1 MAGSLQSEDIGIQ
14 IKANLEVFS
23 KIDEKFDAL
32 KAKTREISELTGN
45 MFSSSKFSSMSRSL
59 NTINNRFDSSTNNVK
74 QLRGELT
81 SLQSAFERNKSQ
93 LDGLSNVQKQ
103 YTTNTRSATK
113 AIESHQSAVKRF
125 NSTRTDD
132 ATRSIN
138 KTTSAT
144 QKMGNASKRLSETGS
159 KFIRTGQ
166 SMAVTSTVI
175 GAAMIKG
182 ANDAVKLQNQY
193 RVITNLA
200 TYGGEK
206 QAEAQRNV
214 NKMQA
219 QGTNYS
225 VKYGVAQTK
234 LSAGYEELIRRGYST
249 NQALATQKTFLQG
262 ALASGDDYTDVVH
275 NATSAIEGFGLKSN
289 NATTMA
295 QHTKL
300 AVNQMAYAADLT
312 ATDFQGMGDALRYVA
327 ATGRSA
333 NQSLSMTTS
342 AIGILSNNG
351 LEDTVAGTGLKKII
365 NAFGSPNMARGQQA
379 TVMDQLGLKSSDFKQ
394 ANGKLKSLADLM
406 DIINNKTKNMGA
418 ADRMS
423 VFHKFFGTTGQEAA
437 LILAK
442 NTNQLRSLNNQVSR
456 SQNMKGG
463 GYIAQL
469 SSKNLMSAQAQINI
483 FKQAVN
489 GLGVSFATTVLPN
502 ITDFIKGLDKMLLAL
517 NGASPATKK
526 FVSYAIIGTAAI
538 APLSLAIGG
547 LAKAISFARTA
558 WLLLSGSMSKGLPA
572 VATKSVASQTGD
584 LTAATSG
591 GSVGSRVARYGSAV
605 GGIKGQWANS
615 SLLGKASTVALGA
628 GIGLQAANAFKDGVD
643 TKRGGSELWNAGG
656 QAVGGAIGFALG
668 GPAGAMAGTA
678 IGDAV
683 TKAIDVHKIGK
694 GLSDIPQEF
703 TDGSLVKAFKNG
715 ETGSSHKYGVGTD
728 GWFAKGAGTAWN
740 AMFPWANA
748 GDKYSKPKAPAP
760 KPKLVREG
768 IQRNDKADS
777 TAGLNKSDTRY
788 INQASKLETQANIAW
803 ASSAGKT
810 YSTVKG
816 TYDKLYALAR
826 DHAEKQLKTDKQGYN
841 YLVKQGLLSSNS
853 AKSAYNT
860 DKSLYGKRLA
870 DLKANMK
877 NLVSAETSGG
887 KNREKAISKVN
898 RQILSLTDAGGKR
911 QQALSR
917 SLTNRTTKLTTASLG
932 KMISASN
939 SAYKKTTSNANKT
952 YRTEVSSANARYK
965 KEVSIAKSTKGL
977 SESQR
982 KTIIAK
988 AKNQRDKTVANA
1000 EQQRNDTVKWAQKQ
1014 RSAVV
1019 HEAEKEA
1026 GEAANAFKVA
1036 AGDIATSIP
1045 TLIDSNVK
1053 AGLFSVQHSVSNTQA
1068 VKNYTQPGKTLAGA
1082 RAKQTGTGHKS
1093 KSASPF
1099 GSFAAGGT
1107 IAKAQMAMVGE
1118 KGTELAYNPRT
1129 GLFRMLGTN
1138 GPTIERLQPGEQILN
1153 AKDTRKAFSGGI
1165 GAGKVLPG
1173 YADGTTKKL
1182 PKQTVATGAIGGND
1196 NLSKT
1201 ARQTKSSMKQISK
1214 SVTDGYSTSTKKSK
1228 KSISKF
1234 ESNSKQS
1241 WKQISRDTKK
1251 TTQQIQRNT
1260 TGDFDDMQKGAQ
1272 KNMNQLHS
1280 GMNSAAKA
1288 TTKDFNSIFSRLGPY
1303 AHSGMSG
1310 AIGSLN
1316 GGIKGINSALSQFGG
1331 SHSVISPIHY
1341 AEGSKGPIREDQFAV
1356 LNDAQSG
1363 PRQEAVVR
1371 NNKLMFPQG
1380 ENVYTPLQKNDEVL
1394 NGAQVKEIMD
1404 AMPHYAKGT
1413 KVNKTALR
1421 KLISNNSAHPQKV
1434 FATEFTD
1441 RVNNKSAK
1449 SPLSGGLRSL
1459 GKHGAAGVG
1468 NAWSAAAWNA
1478 LSDAMSSGGSSA
1490 GGPVT
1495 HSPGGGWSVSS
1506 GFGSRGAVSGGF
1518 SQHDGVDYS
1527 GARTVHSMNTGTVQR
1542 IGGPPAGW
1550 GGGNGIGESVVIG
1563 GGGLNYI
1570 YQELNGKYGSGAKI
1584 LVGKGD
1590 QVKAGQAIAILGS
1603 SATHVHVGATKHPMF
1618 SIGGSSTAGWLDP
1631 RTIKSSAIK
1640 VKKAKAKQNS
1650 ALDKYVKKQL
1660 APQIKWVSKNLTES
1674 DVGAFGLSGSIAA
1687 RARTLADAIKKAYPS
1702 ATNKGIAAVLGN
1714 WEFESG
1720 LNPGA
1725 INPGG
1730 GASGLGQWLGPRK
1743 SSLISYAQKHNMSW
1757 KNAGAQVDFALHGD
1771 GANSAILK
1779 RILRGTGSVASL
1791 ANAFSSQWERG
1802 GYNAQHVA
1810 GARKIEGALKG
1821 FKNGGEPPVNKW
1833 SKVNEGGNFELFKPK
1848 TAGTVVDHKKSQK
1861 IVAGGGHTAKI
1872 EPHYDVHVEV
1882 KGGDSDAHILKLI
1895 KKALQSH
1902 DQELVTLVRAEVGDD
1917 AAYEFLG

>member
-1 MAGSLQSEDIGIQ
+1 M
-14 IKANLEVFS
+14 
-23 KIDEKFDAL
+23 
-32 KAKTREISELTGN
+32 
-45 MFSSSKFSSMSRSL
+45 
-59 NTINNRFDSSTNNVK
+59 
-74 QLRGELT
+74 
-81 SLQSAFERNKSQ
+81 
-93 LDGLSNVQKQ
+93 
-103 YTTNTRSATK
+103 
-113 AIESHQSAVKRF
+113 
-125 NSTRTDD
+125 
-132 ATRSIN
+132 
-138 KTTSAT
+138 
-144 QKMGNASKRLSETGS
+144 
-159 KFIRTGQ
+159 
-166 SMAVTSTVI
+166 
-175 GAAMIKG
+175 
-182 ANDAVKLQNQY
+182 
-193 RVITNLA
+193 
-200 TYGGEK
+200 
-206 QAEAQRNV
+206 
-214 NKMQA
+214 
-219 QGTNYS
+219 
-225 VKYGVAQTK
+225 
-234 LSAGYEELIRRGYST
+234 
-249 NQALATQKTFLQG
+249 
-262 ALASGDDYTDVVH
+262 
-275 NATSAIEGFGLKSN
+275 
-289 NATTMA
+289 
-295 QHTKL
+295 
-300 AVNQMAYAADLT
+300 
-312 ATDFQGMGDALRYVA
+312 
-327 ATGRSA
+327 
-333 NQSLSMTTS
+333 
-342 AIGILSNNG
+342 
-351 LEDTVAGTGLKKII
+351 
-365 NAFGSPNMARGQQA
+365 
-379 TVMDQLGLKSSDFKQ
+379 
-394 ANGKLKSLADLM
+394 
-406 DIINNKTKNMGA
+406 
-418 ADRMS
+418 
-423 VFHKFFGTTGQEAA
+423 
-437 LILAK
+437 
-442 NTNQLRSLNNQVSR
+442 
-456 SQNMKGG
+456 
-463 GYIAQL
+463 
-469 SSKNLMSAQAQINI
+469 
-483 FKQAVN
+483 
-489 GLGVSFATTVLPN
+489 
-502 ITDFIKGLDKMLLAL
+502 
-517 NGASPATKK
+517 
-526 FVSYAIIGTAAI
+526 GTAAI

-547 LAKAISFARTA
+547 LAKALGFARTA
-558 WLLLSGSMSKGLPA
+558 WVLLSGSMSKGVPA
-572 VATKSVASQTGD
+572 VATKPVVSQTGE
-584 LTAATSG
+584 LAASTSG
-591 GSVGSRVARYGSAV
+591 GSVGSRVARYGSAA

-628 GIGLQAANAFKDGVD
+628 GVGLEAANAFKDGVD

-683 TKAIDVHKIGK
+683 TKAIDVHKIVK
-694 GLSDIPQEF
+694 GLSDVKTGEDPNKTIKDQQQKQRVKLRGKYYKNSSGDLD
-703 TDGSLVKAFKNG
+703 TDDANQILNASG
-715 ETGSSHKYGVGTD
+715 
-728 GWFAKGAGTAWN
+728 AKPLQRQKKTPKPVLSTREN
-740 AMFPWANA
+740 WANA
-748 GDKYSKPKAPAP
+748 DNRAAK
-760 KPKLVREG
+760 
-768 IQRNDKADS
+768 S
-777 TAGLNKSDTRY
+777 TLSSLSGSDQSYIKS
-788 INQASKLETQANIAW
+788 AVKLETQANQEWYTSADKTYGKVKATYKDLYDV
-803 ASSAGKT
+803 ASS
-810 YSTVKG
+810 
-816 TYDKLYALAR
+816 YASKR
-826 DHAEKQLKTDKQGYN
+826 LKTDKASYGY
-841 YLVKQGLLSSNS
+841 LQKQGLISSS
-853 AKSAYNT
+853 ESLQAYQKEKTSMTTRLANLK
-860 DKSLYGKRLA
+860 KSLN
-870 DLKANMK
+870 D
-877 NLVSAETSGG
+877 LVSSDKKGG
-887 KNREKAISKVN
+887 KDRISEINRVN
-898 RQILSLTDAGGKR
+898 RQILSITDAGAQK
-911 QQALSR
+911 QKTLQR
-917 SLTNRTTKLTTASLG
+917 SLNRQTSQLTIGGYQKVVASSN
-932 KMISASN
+932 KAYRSTVSA
-939 SAYKKTTSNANKT
+939 AKKTYNSQTSYADKR
-952 YRTEVSSANARYK
+952 YDREVSAAK
-965 KEVSIAKSTKGL
+965 KIKGI

-982 KTIIAK
+982 KAIIDKAQSQRIETINRAYS
-988 AKNQRDKTVANA
+988 QYVG
-1000 EQQRNDTVKWAQKQ
+1000 TVKWAKKQ
-1014 RSAVV
+1014 RNAVV
-1019 HEAEKEA
+1019 DQAQSQATEVKHAMSGMFDAIPGQIGNMLNQLASVGLNQQPTRQKKN
-1026 GEAANAFKVA
+1026 GLTN
-1036 AGDIATSIP
+1036 DIAHGKSTFSKPNLGPVPMGKGSTKKTSSLP
-1045 TLIDSNVK
+1045 KSY
-1053 AGLFSVQHSVSNTQA
+1053 F
-1068 VKNYTQPGKTLAGA
+1068 
-1082 RAKQTGTGHKS
+1082 GH
-1093 KSASPF
+1093 
-1099 GSFAAGGT
+1099 AAGGAIRKT
-1107 IAKAQMAMVGE
+1107 QMAMVGE

-1129 GLFRMLGTN
+1129 GLFRMLGAN
-1138 GPTIERLQPGEQILN
+1138 GPTIERVLPGEQILN

-1182 PKQTVATGAIGGND
+1182 PKQAVATGALGGD
-1196 NLSKT
+1196 NSLSKT

-1228 KSISKF
+1228 KSISNF
-1234 ESNSKQS
+1234 ESKSKQS

-1251 TTQQIQRNT
+1251 TTQQIQKNT

-1380 ENVYTPLQKNDEVL
+1380 DNVYTPLKKNDEVL

-1421 KLISNNSAHPQKV
+1421 KLISSNSAHPQKA
-1434 FATEFTD
+1434 FAAEFSNN
-1441 RVNNKSAK
+1441 VNRKSAK
-1449 SPLSGGLRSL
+1449 SPLSGGLTTL
-1459 GKHGAAGVG
+1459 GKNGATGVG

-1478 LSDAMSSGGSSA
+1478 LSNAMNSGGSSA

-1506 GFGSRGAVSGGF
+1506 GFGNRGSVGGGY

-1527 GARTVHSMNTGTVQR
+1527 GSRTVHSMNTGTVQR
-1542 IGGPPAGW
+1542 VGGPPGEW
-1550 GGGNGIGESVVIG
+1550 GGARGIGESVVIG

-1821 FKNGGEPPVNKW
+1821 FKDGGEPPLNKW

-1861 IVAGGGHTAKI
+1861 IVAGGGRATKI

-1895 KKALQSH
+1895 KQALQSH